1 MIEVFKED
9 ANAQIATPVLKLD
22 MLALKAFRLDRSNS
36 RVGGTTVVFDTD
48 WNALYFSKEIIPYF
62 DEKRLKKRETSPIF
76 HHVGVY
82 AYRPEI
88 LLHYKSWKA
97 SNLELLEGLE
107 QLRFLENKCSIKC
120 VLVDSKGRTF
130 WELNNPEDVIKIEKA
145 IRKI

>member
-1 MIEVFKED
+1 MQTE
-9 ANAQIATPVLKLD
+9 ACPV
-22 MLALKAFRLDRSNS
+22 
-36 RVGGTTVVFDTD
+36 
-48 WNALYFSKEIIPYF
+48 
-62 DEKRLKKRETSPIF
+62 F

-88 LLHYKSWKA
+88 LSKYQTWKE
-97 SNLELLEGLE
+97 SDLEALEGLE

-145 IRKI
+145 IRKN